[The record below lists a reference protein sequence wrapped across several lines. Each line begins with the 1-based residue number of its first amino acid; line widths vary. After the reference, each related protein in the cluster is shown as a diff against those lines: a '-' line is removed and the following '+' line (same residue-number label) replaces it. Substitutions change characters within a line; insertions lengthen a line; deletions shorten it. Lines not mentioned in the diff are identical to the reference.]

1 MQPLA
6 APAGPDDEFGGR
18 AEEIRTLI
26 ALISKCI
33 MRDLDRRLEAS
44 GAGISGPQ
52 FGVMRLLSQESATI
66 SELSSRLMLAPAT
79 LVPVVDTLERKG
91 LVQRG
96 TDPRDRRR
104 VPLLLTDAGAQAVA
118 RVVEASEAD
127 SLAQALANLGAEKA
141 RQLHAL
147 LRELVNYL
155 AADDLLRDRAALAIL
170 DGSPNVI
177 SDHG

>member
-6 APAGPDDEFGGR
+6 APAGPDGGFAGR

-26 ALISKCI
+26 ALISKCM

-44 GAGISGPQ
+44 GTGVSGPQ

-66 SELSSRLMLAPAT
+66 SELSSRLMLTPAT

-104 VPLLLTDAGAQAVA
+104 IPLVLTDAGAQAVA
-118 RVVEASEAD
+118 RVAEVSETD
-127 SLAQALANLGAEKA
+127 SLTQALIALGAEKA
-141 RQLHAL
+141 QHLQML
-147 LRELVNYL
+147 LRELVTHL
-155 AADDLLRDRAALAIL
+155 AADELCQA
-170 DGSPNVI
+170 
-177 SDHG
+177 